1 MHRTQRIGEQLVAL
15 AAYLAGRREAI
26 LRAWRSAV
34 DADPELTTAS
44 SLPRTQFYDHIPD
57 VLDAFELKVHSAN
70 SGKDAPSKAEQEE
83 DAAAHGLQRW
93 QQGYHLREVTR
104 EWGHLHLC
112 LVEELEAY
120 SLAHPSLEAGVMH
133 VARRA
138 LAELCSEG
146 VSASAAQYFHLQQIE
161 AGGHVRDLNE
171 ALDELR
177 ELERRRAE
185 LWREAAHDLRGN
197 LSVVANATTGLTSSG
212 VPEPMRDSLLQL
224 LQKSVSSLHSMLED
238 VTDLA
243 RLQAGHE
250 QRIVKRFNA
259 AALLGQLCENLIPL
273 AQQRGLYL
281 KTEGATT
288 LLVEGDDV
296 KTRRI
301 TQNLVLNALKYT
313 QQGGVT
319 ISWGDSRKN
328 DPERWMLCVQDTGPG
343 FHAGPGAQLA
353 GALEE
358 ATEEAHKVDEA
369 GVEKGGEFGSENI
382 VPPPTSSP
390 DRRPIHQE
398 VGEGIGLSIVKR
410 LCELLDAAVEV
421 ESEPGRGTTF
431 RVVLPR
437 RYTTGEKATAAALRE
452 KLEPAR
458 PTSP

>member
-1 MHRTQRIGEQLVAL
+1 MNRAQRICGQLEGV
-15 AAYLAGRREAI
+15 AAYLAGRRASI
-26 LRAWRSAV
+26 LTAWRSAV
-34 DADPELTTAS
+34 DADPALTTAS

-57 VLDAFELKVHSAN
+57 VLDVFERKLRSASN
-70 SGKDAPSKAEQEE
+70 SENAASKAEQEE

-112 LVEELEAY
+112 LVEELEAH
-120 SLAHPSLEAGVMH
+120 SLAHPSLDADVMP

-161 AGGHVRDLNE
+161 AGGHVQDLKQ

-197 LSVVANATTGLTSSG
+197 LGVVANATTGLALSG
-212 VPEPMRDSLLQL
+212 VPEPMRDNLLQL
-224 LQKSVSSLHSMLED
+224 LQRSVSSLHSMLED
-238 VTDLA
+238 VMDLA

-250 QRIVKRFNA
+250 QRVTKRFNA

-281 KTEGATT
+281 KTEGAAV
-288 LLVEGDDV
+288 LSVEGDDV

-301 TQNLVLNALKYT
+301 AQNLVLNALKYT
-313 QQGGVT
+313 QRGGVT
-319 ISWGDSRKN
+319 VSWGDSRKN
-328 DPERWMLCVQDTGPG
+328 DPERWMLCVHDTGPG

-358 ATEEAHKVDEA
+358 ATEEGHKVED
-369 GVEKGGEFGSENI
+369 GGASKEYEVASENV
-382 VPPPTSSP
+382 VPPPASLP
-390 DRRPIHQE
+390 DSRPVHQE

-431 RVVLPR
+431 RVLLPR
-437 RYTTGEKATAAALRE
+437 RYTTTHV
-452 KLEPAR
+452 
-458 PTSP
+458 T

>member
-1 MHRTQRIGEQLVAL
+1 MDRTQRIGEQLVGL
-15 AAYLAGRREAI
+15 AVYLAERRAAI
-26 LRAWRSAV
+26 LLAWRSAV

-57 VLDAFELKVHSAN
+57 VLDVFERKLHSA
-70 SGKDAPSKAEQEE
+70 SSREDAASKAEQEE

-112 LVEELEAY
+112 LVEELEVY
-120 SLAHPSLEAGVMH
+120 SLAHPSLEAGVMS

-161 AGGHVRDLNE
+161 AGGHVRDLNQ
-171 ALDELR
+171 ALDQLR

-197 LSVVANATTGLTSSG
+197 LSVVANATTGLSLSG
-212 VPEPMRDSLLQL
+212 VPEPMRDNFLQL

-238 VTDLA
+238 VMDLA

-250 QRIVKRFNA
+250 QRVLKRFNA

-281 KTEGATT
+281 KMEGATA
-288 LLVEGDDV
+288 LLVDGDEV

-301 TQNLVLNALKYT
+301 AQNLVLNALKYT

-319 ISWGDSRKN
+319 VSWGDSRKN

-358 ATEEAHKVDEA
+358 ATEEAQKVEEGDA
-369 GVEKGGEFGSENI
+369 GKRGGVASQNV
-382 VPPPTSSP
+382 VPPPAPPP
-390 DRRPIHQE
+390 DRRPVHQE

-421 ESEPGRGTTF
+421 ESEPGKGTTF

-437 RYTTGEKATAAALRE
+437 RYATTDQVPGL
-452 KLEPAR
+452 
-458 PTSP
+458 